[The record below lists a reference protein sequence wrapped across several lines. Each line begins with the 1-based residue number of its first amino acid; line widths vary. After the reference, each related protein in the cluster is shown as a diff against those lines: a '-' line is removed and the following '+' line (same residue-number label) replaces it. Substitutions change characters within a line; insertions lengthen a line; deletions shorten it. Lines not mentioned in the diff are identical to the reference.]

1 MNRMIWLMQQKLERI
16 GWHGVFGIALL
27 IFSAAFCAT
36 AVPARMAELDALQQE
51 LGVLRTRSSLSGA
64 GAGKSTPSSEE
75 RLGSFY
81 AFFPEMVTLPD
92 WLERIYAA
100 AAESGV
106 ALETGEYRLVEE
118 RNVKLA
124 RYQLTLPIK
133 GGYTQVR
140 QFVARVLNEVPAA
153 GLDEVAFKRDSIGSA
168 TLDARVR
175 LTIYLGRNP

>member
-1 MNRMIWLMQQKLERI
+1 MNGLIWLIRQKLERI
-16 GWHGVFGIALL
+16 GWHGACGIALL
-27 IFSAAFCAT
+27 IFSVALCAA
-36 AVPARMAELDALQQE
+36 AVPARVAKLDALQQE
-51 LGVLRTRSSLSGA
+51 LGVLRARHSPA
-64 GAGKSTPSSEE
+64 GAAAGTTVLSSEE

-81 AFFPEMVTLPD
+81 AFFPAMATLPD

-100 AAESGV
+100 AGENGV
-106 ALETGEYRLVEE
+106 VLETGEYRLVEE
-118 RNVKLA
+118 RDGKLA
-124 RYQLTLPIK
+124 RYQLTFPIK

-140 QFVARVLNEVPAA
+140 RFVARVLNEVPAA